1 MDIYSYTPMMHLQ
14 QIQSQLTV
22 ITITK
27 TVLVFF
33 LSDRKDLIWIKT
45 SLPKQTVKEEH
56 VQLR

>member
-1 MDIYSYTPMMHLQ
+1 MMHLQ

-33 LSDRKDLIWIKT
+33 LSARKDLIWIKT

>member
-1 MDIYSYTPMMHLQ
+1 MMHLQ

-45 SLPKQTVKEEH
+45 GLPKQTVKEKH